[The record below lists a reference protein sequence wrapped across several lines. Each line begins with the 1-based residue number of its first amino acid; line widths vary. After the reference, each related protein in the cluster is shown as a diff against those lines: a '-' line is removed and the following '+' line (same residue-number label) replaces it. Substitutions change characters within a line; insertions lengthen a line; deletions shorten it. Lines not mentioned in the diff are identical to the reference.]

1 LHRCVGFRYALPD
14 KLKQIVVA
22 VGQGSTAAMSAF
34 EDISGMVGE
43 EKKVAEAVK
52 KG

>member
-1 LHRCVGFRYALPD
+1 
-14 KLKQIVVA
+14 LKQIVVA

-34 EDISGMVGE
+34 EDISSMAGE
-43 EKKVAEAVK
+43 GKTVAEVVK